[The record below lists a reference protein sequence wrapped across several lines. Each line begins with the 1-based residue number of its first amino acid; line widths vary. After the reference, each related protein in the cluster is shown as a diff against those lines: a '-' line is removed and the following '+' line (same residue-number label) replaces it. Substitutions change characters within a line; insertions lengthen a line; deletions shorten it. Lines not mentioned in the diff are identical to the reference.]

1 MTADTRKME
10 RMFTPPVVEVE
21 RRPDGTQV
29 LRSGIPFPETYARC
43 VGDWFEHWATAAPDR
58 LFLAERDRDGKH
70 RLPDA
75 PGGRRRGAGAA
86 LDRTAGHAYC
96 QAELRA

>member
-29 LRSGIPFPETYARC
+29 LRSGIPFPET
-43 VGDWFEHWATAAPDR
+43 
-58 LFLAERDRDGKH
+58 
-70 RLPDA
+70 
-75 PGGRRRGAGAA
+75 
-86 LDRTAGHAYC
+86 
-96 QAELRA
+96 